1 LLIANRGEIAS
12 RIIRTARELG
22 IETVAVHAVPDSD
35 AAHVH
40 EADIAVA
47 LDGDTPA
54 TSYLDAGAI
63 LKAAEATG
71 ADAVHPGYGF
81 LAENAAFA
89 RSVEEA
95 RLTFVGPTPES
106 IEAMGD
112 KIRAREVAE
121 RTSLPLV
128 PSATLDGTAKDR
140 AKAAKKLGYP
150 VLVKA
155 AAGGGGRGMRVVASK
170 DELET
175 AVEGAQREAGSAFGD
190 DRVFLEKYITGPRH
204 IEVQIFGDG
213 NGRVVHLGERECSV
227 QRRHQKIIEESP
239 SPFVDDDLRARMTD
253 ASARLAAEMNYR
265 GAGTVEFVVGE
276 DRSFYFLEMNTRLQV
291 EHPVTEA
298 VTGTDLV
305 RWQIEVA
312 RTGALPAIADD
323 EQNLAPRGH
332 AIECRIYAEDPEN
345 GFLPTAGNTLRVELP
360 AGPGIR
366 VDSALCDGFEVPV
379 AFDPMLAKLIAWA
392 PDREQAVTRMLGA
405 IDRFAILG
413 ITTNTAFLR
422 DVVAGEDFARGAFTT
437 TTVETKY
444 GDWSASNASKENLA
458 CALAALVTT
467 SGRGNAAPAAG
478 GTGRAPS
485 PWDTLGAWRLAE
497 EPGGGK
503 R

>member
-1 LLIANRGEIAS
+1 LLIANRGEIAC

-22 IETVAVHAVPDSD
+22 IETVAVHAIPDRD

-40 EADIAVA
+40 EADLAVA
-47 LDGDTPA
+47 LNGDTPA
-54 TSYLDAGAI
+54 TSYLDAAAI
-63 LKAAEATG
+63 LDAAKTTG

-89 RSVEEA
+89 RSIEDA
-95 RLTFVGPTPES
+95 GLTFVGPTPES
-106 IEAMGD
+106 IDAMGD

-128 PSATLDGTAKDR
+128 PSASLEGKAEDR

-155 AAGGGGRGMRVVASK
+155 AAGGGGRGMRVVASEA
-170 DELET
+170 DLET
-175 AVEGAQREAGSAFGD
+175 AVQGAQREAGSAFGD

-204 IEVQIFGDG
+204 IEVQVFGDG
-213 NGRVVHLGERECSV
+213 NGSVVHLGERECSV
-227 QRRHQKIIEESP
+227 QRRHQKIIEECP
-239 SPFVDDDLRARMTD
+239 SPFVDDDLRSRMTD
-253 ASARLAAEMNYR
+253 ASVRLAAEMNYR

-312 RTGALPAIADD
+312 RSGALPAIAR
-323 EQNLAPRGH
+323 EAQGLAARGH
-332 AIECRIYAEDPEN
+332 AIECRIYAEDPAN
-345 GFLPTAGNTLRVELP
+345 GFLPTAGSTLRVELP
-360 AGPGIR
+360 SGPGVR

-379 AFDPMLAKLIAWA
+379 AFDPMLAKLVTWA
-392 PDREQAVTRMLGA
+392 PDRQQAVTRMLGA
-405 IDRFAILG
+405 IDRFAVLG

-422 DVVAGEDFARGAFTT
+422 DVVAGDDFARGAFTT
-437 TTVETKY
+437 TRVEEKY
-444 GDWSASNASKENLA
+444 ADWSPANETRENLA

-467 SGRGNAAPAAG
+467 SGRGNAAQAAG
-478 GTGRAPS
+478 TTGHVPS